1 MLTGR
6 VLSSVSKVL
15 VTPGYELLSKVSYQE
30 KYSMTRIMVNLEV
43 LSQFQKIIALLTE
56 LLLYP
61 YLPKL
66 LSGLEH
72 STGSEMVYIFHIQF
86 ALFCHRIA

>member
-1 MLTGR
+1 
-6 VLSSVSKVL
+6 
-15 VTPGYELLSKVSYQE
+15 
-30 KYSMTRIMVNLEV
+30 MTRIMVNLEV

-66 LSGLEH
+66 FSALEQSSG
-72 STGSEMVYIFHIQF
+72 SGMVYTFHIQF
-86 ALFCHRIA
+86 CIILSQNCTRETILGGH